1 MRKWVRPSACEECFA
16 SNKSIADS
24 VSACFSVYCMVAGD
38 GKGGFKENTYGS
50 GKSISWGIYQN
61 DDYVTDTNQHG
72 KPCAAGSSYNTAT
85 GKFYEYGKNIQAE
98 IFKSIITSEM
108 LQMVIKLHGNQ
119 KKAQQNTCT
128 MVMPLMISQINLTI
142 HKTFNTEQLCSVFF
156 YPYIYTFIF

>member
-98 IFKSIITSEM
+98 NI
-108 LQMVIKLHGNQ
+108 
-119 KKAQQNTCT
+119 
-128 MVMPLMISQINLTI
+128 QINYNLGNATDGYQATWQSKEGTTKYMHYGYAI
-142 HKTFNTEQLCSVFF
+142 NDQPNKPNHS
-156 YPYIYTFIF
+156 